1 MGGKQG
7 ERGQQFC
14 FYSAFIQ
21 MNENKQLLLVED
33 DLYSAETLKFALEAK
48 GHDVTLATNG
58 RDALNMVNDDMPQL
72 IILDVMMPKMD
83 GYHFCRLIKFDA
95 RYKHIPIIIVSS
107 KIQDA
112 DRELGLACG
121 ANEYITKPYDLNIL
135 ISTVEESLNNL
146 VEEVNNANI

>member
-1 MGGKQG
+1 MKD
-7 ERGQQFC
+7 
-14 FYSAFIQ
+14 
-21 MNENKQLLLVED
+21 NKQLLLVED

-58 RDALNMVNDDMPQL
+58 RDALDMVNDDMPQL

-83 GYHFCRLIKFDA
+83 GYHFCRLIKFNA
-95 RYKHIPIIIVSS
+95 KYKHIPVIIVSS

-135 ISTVEESLNNL
+135 INTVENSLDNL